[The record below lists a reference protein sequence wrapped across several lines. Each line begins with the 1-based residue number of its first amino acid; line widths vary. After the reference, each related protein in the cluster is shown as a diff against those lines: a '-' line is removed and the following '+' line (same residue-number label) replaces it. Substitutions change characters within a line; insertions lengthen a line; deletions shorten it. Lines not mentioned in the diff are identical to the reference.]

1 MRYCIC
7 KIKSTSAA
15 ATSHFFWTAK
25 CKMPQL
31 DAAIVVKCSAGYM
44 LHSSP
49 LPQLQLLPWLR
60 QHLQTCALAF
70 LAINF
75 SQPTQRRRR
84 WRRRR
89 QQPTGN
95 SQQSYCNKISC
106 RCLEPSRNCSAFGFL
121 GPPRCDRK
129 MKLVLHTLSHTHTL
143 AHVDRQLANS
153 LIHYLPALSDACL
166 FI

>member
-44 LHSSP
+44 HSSL